1 MALLHFDGFEEYL
14 NVSNTAVSPYLNGAY
29 ITTGSSSSVL
39 RPQTMPELGS
49 TGLQSQNGVNSGS
62 RFRWVFPT
70 GNSTSRTFGF
80 GFHIYVVSANTNGYI
95 ATLEDASGTQRYAI
109 AFTPGGVIS
118 LRSGTGTGTEIA
130 SASGFNT
137 STLYH
142 IECKIVQHAS
152 TGSIEIR
159 VNGATVI
166 LLSSI
171 NTAAQIGSIGFSR
184 FGLTSGSYNM
194 YWDNLY
200 IWDNTGSEN
209 NDWLGERLVYTL
221 MPDGDGATQDWTLST
236 GSDTYALLD
245 NIPSDPDNQYIESS
259 AVDDIAQVTMS
270 DLPSMDI
277 IPIGVKTIFRGM
289 KTGTSSIE
297 VGVAPSGETPVGH
310 PLTQDQSLYFGNIYE
325 TNPDTGQPWTPSE
338 INALTLDIK
347 RVL

>member
-1 MALLHFDGFEEYL
+1 MLLHFDGFDNYYTDT
-14 NVSNTAVSPYLNGAY
+14 NT
-29 ITTGSSSSVL
+29 SVL
-39 RPQTMPELGS
+39 SYLQGEYTTEGSTAAHGRITTMPEIGTLCLLVS
-49 TGLQSQNGVNSGS
+49 TPSTTGRV
-62 RFRWVFPT
+62 RWIFPD
-70 GNSTSRTFGF
+70 GDSTSRTFGV
-80 GFHIYVVSANTNGYI
+80 GFHFYTTNNS
-95 ATLEDASGTQRYAI
+95 TLRRLISFNSASGTRRFALGF
-109 AFTPGGVIS
+109 ANDTFE
-118 LRSGTGTGTEIA
+118 LFSGTGSGSSIG
-130 SASGFNT
+130 SASGFGIN
-137 STLYH
+137 TLYH
-142 IECKIVQHAS
+142 IEIKVVQHAS
-152 TGSIEIR
+152 TGSIEVR

-166 LLSSI
+166 NATGL
-171 NTAAQIGSIGFSR
+171 NTAATLGQLGFGISTT
-184 FGLTSGSYNM
+184 GASGESLY
-194 YWDNLY
+194 YDNLY
-200 IWDNTGSEN
+200 VWDNTGAEN

-245 NIPSDPDNQYIESS
+245 NIPSDPNNQYIESS

-277 IPIGVKTIFRGM
+277 IPIGVKVLFRGM

-297 VGVAPSGETPVGH
+297 VGVAPSGKTPVGH